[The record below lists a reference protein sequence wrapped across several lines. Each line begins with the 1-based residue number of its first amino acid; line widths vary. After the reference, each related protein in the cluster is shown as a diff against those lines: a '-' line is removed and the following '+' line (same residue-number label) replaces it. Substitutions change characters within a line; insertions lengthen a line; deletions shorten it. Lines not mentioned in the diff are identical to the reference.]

1 MNKIFLFWIL
11 PFFAMSQIFTVD
23 DNYIECSDNYTVS
36 NFSANTFLN
45 TFSEVS
51 ISYEIIVDSMP
62 FGWDFQNC
70 FPTCHP
76 INTYSVDAINFPA
89 DSSIYLN
96 GHFYPNNIIG
106 EGLMIMELSAQHG
119 LYLDTITWRG
129 EALLEVDLEE
139 DFFNN
144 SSIKKIHT
152 IHGQLVKDFSDGNIF
167 FVTFEDNTTKTYY
180 VVK

>member
-1 MNKIFLFWIL
+1 MF
-11 PFFAMSQIFTVD
+11 
-23 DNYIECSDNYTVS
+23 CSV
-36 NFSANTFLN
+36 
-45 TFSEVS
+45 E
-51 ISYEIIVDSMP
+51 P
-62 FGWDFQNC
+62 
-70 FPTCHP
+70 PP
-76 INTYSVDAINFPA
+76 INTYFTDVISFESDT
-89 DSSIYLN
+89 SIYLN

-119 LYLDTITWRG
+119 LYLDTVTWRG